1 MSNALAHRTGAAVM
15 VCGFLLAQEKQEGKN
30 TLVPIGGSLLAA
42 FCTNI
47 PDLLEPATNP
57 HHRQFFHSVAFVELV
72 LWGMYKLS
80 EWKPETDAEKL
91 LRFCLLIAGASI
103 LAHLVMDSGTP
114 RSLPM
119 FGKI

>member
-15 VCGFLLAQEKQEGKN
+15 VGGFLLAQEKQEGKS
-30 TLVPIGGSLLAA
+30 TLAPIGGSLLAA

-57 HHRQFFHSVAFVELV
+57 HHRQFFHSVAFAGLV
-72 LWGMYKLS
+72 LWGMYKLG

-91 LRFCLLIAGASI
+91 LRFCLLIAGAGI

-114 RSLPM
+114 RSLPLL
-119 FGKI
+119 GKI